1 MSAGLIA
8 ILLVFV
14 AMMAAV
20 LFVCLRGRRKVT
32 AAISAEACEANDE
45 ADDNRVA
52 VVFFVAILAG
62 AGLAIAAAMLLF
74 FLPQ

>member
-14 AMMAAV
+14 ALMAAV

-32 AAISAEACEANDE
+32 SASGTVNTDE
-45 ADDNRVA
+45 TDDNRIA
-52 VVFFVAILAG
+52 VMFFAAILVG
-62 AGLAIAAAMLLF
+62 AALAIAAAMLLF
-74 FLPQ
+74 FLPK